1 MRKINPPAFTTN
13 FNHGEK
19 PSYFSPLHEILFS
32 GGDGYVYLV
41 ASEPLQKLD
50 LSIYKGKICY

>member
-1 MRKINPPAFTTN
+1 MRKINPPAFTTK

-41 ASEPLQKLD
+41 ASEPL
-50 LSIYKGKICY
+50 